1 MDKSKPS
8 KKRRRLNANSRRWQ
22 FAKQYFNSDLNLI
35 WLNGNQQKKIKGKG
49 VLKIRLDYDPVRK
62 VYHNTNNVPIKVT
75 KTTMFISKSQNEL
88 LAFIFVNDKNDA
100 NRIKM
105 DGLFKTEDGEMIN
118 YSIKEKDVLQ
128 IAEIYNNNNNNNN
141 NTNNNN
147 NNK

>member
-62 VYHNTNNVPIKVT
+62 VYHNTNNVPINDIIIPSPAIAIGNKIGPIPP
-75 KTTMFISKSQNEL
+75 KESSIDPPIS
-88 LAFIFVNDKNDA
+88 I
-100 NRIKM
+100 I
-105 DGLFKTEDGEMIN
+105 T
-118 YSIKEKDVLQ
+118 
-128 IAEIYNNNNNNNN
+128 
-141 NTNNNN
+141 
-147 NNK
+147 